1 MELGEKLR
9 LARLEAGL
17 SQRALCGDEITR
29 NMLSRIENGT
39 ARPSMKTLGCLAAR
53 LGKPVS
59 YFLEEDTVCSP
70 NQEIMT
76 AVRQLFDG
84 KDYAGAMR
92 ALAQYRAPDEIYDR
106 ERQLLEILVR
116 PKKPSE
122 MGGSHTLWNFWKPSP
137 LWGRMRP
144 ITPKTR
150 SNADVCSLAAFRG
163 RSLICPVWTRR

>member
-1 MELGEKLR
+1 
-9 LARLEAGL
+9 
-17 SQRALCGDEITR
+17 
-29 NMLSRIENGT
+29 
-39 ARPSMKTLGCLAAR
+39 MKTLGCLALRWAS
-53 LGKPVS
+53 PVS

-70 NQEIMT
+70 NQEIMA

-106 ERQLLEILVR
+106 ERQLWRSSSGFPL
-116 PKKPSE
+116 PKRPSE

-144 ITPKTR
+144 ITPKTW

-163 RSLICPVWTRR
+163 RSLICPVWMKR